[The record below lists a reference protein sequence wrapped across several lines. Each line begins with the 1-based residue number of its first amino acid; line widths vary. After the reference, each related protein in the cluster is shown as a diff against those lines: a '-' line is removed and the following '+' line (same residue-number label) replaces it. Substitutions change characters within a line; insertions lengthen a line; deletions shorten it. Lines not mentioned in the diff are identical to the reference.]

1 MKAFGEIQ
9 PQMEF
14 KSVTEIAGDA
24 KPLPN
29 TQTIFIGINF
39 HHFWLL
45 EVANFK
51 SSLRHP
57 IFILGRETQA
67 AKIKLAKLTWKTK
80 KC

>member
-1 MKAFGEIQ
+1 MHGFTCVNIIVLYGWSDESIREIK

-14 KSVTEIAGDA
+14 KSVTQIARDA
-24 KPLPN
+24 NPQPN

-39 HHFWLL
+39 HHFWLI

-57 IFILGRETQA
+57 IFI
-67 AKIKLAKLTWKTK
+67 
-80 KC
+80 